1 MLEIKPQIVVYP
13 FHTAPTDLHKPV
25 FTFNSEPSSGAH
37 PFSWEDDGARVLQ
50 GEVGQGEAVDQPVGA
65 DPPVVVRLH
74 PDAVFLPDAL
84 HICVGELHLEG
95 GRLSLKGFLVG

>member
-1 MLEIKPQIVVYP
+1 MLEIKPQIVLYP
-13 FHTAPTDLHKPV
+13 FHTAPPALLKPV
-25 FTFNSEPSSGAH
+25 FTFNSEPSGGAH
-37 PFSWEDDGARVLQ
+37 PFSWEDNGARVLQ